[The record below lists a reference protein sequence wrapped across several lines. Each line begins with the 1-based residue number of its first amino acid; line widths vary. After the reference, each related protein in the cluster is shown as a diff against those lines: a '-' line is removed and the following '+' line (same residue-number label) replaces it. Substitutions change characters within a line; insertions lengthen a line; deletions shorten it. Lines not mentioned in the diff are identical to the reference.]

1 MTITANSYFSGAG
14 LFDIGFRDAG
24 INLQQSFE
32 IDKVCCKT
40 QRANFD
46 HEVIECD
53 LTMKLVKEEKK
64 APVMI
69 GTYPCKEYSNAAH
82 IHRDRKIIKGD
93 SLFLHFFRHIAIQQP
108 EVYIIENVP
117 GLRAYPV
124 VMEAMSELPDYYVS
138 IFCPVNANLW
148 LPQERERLILIGS
161 RKHFTWRAP
170 ESKKRI
176 TLADII
182 EENPEVAIPQYVYN
196 RLQRKGNYRDMPIIS
211 DPEKGDLAPCV
222 VAHYAKDRGTRLVK
236 DKNFPHGVRPYTVRE
251 YARLMGV
258 PDDFVFCG
266 TDCQNYQMIG
276 NGVPV
281 PIGRWLGGE
290 LKRYFRFNGC

>member
-1 MTITANSYFSGAG
+1 MEIIANSYFSGAG

-24 INLQQSFE
+24 IKLQQSFE

-53 LTMKLVKEEKK
+53 LTMKLVKNEKK
-64 APVMI
+64 ASVMI
-69 GTYPCKEYSNAAH
+69 GTYPCTKYSSAAD
-82 IHRDRKIIKGD
+82 IHGARTGD
-93 SLFLHFFRHIAIQQP
+93 ELFLHFFRHIAIQKP

-117 GLRAYPV
+117 GMKKFPI
-124 VMEAMSELPDYYVS
+124 VMEAMTELPDYYVS
-138 IFCPVNANLW
+138 VFCPVNAKLW

-161 RKHFTWRAP
+161 RKPFTWRAP
-170 ESKKRI
+170 ESKRRI
-176 TLADII
+176 ALSEII
-182 EENPEVAIPQYVYN
+182 EDNPEVKIPDYVYN
-196 RLQRKGNYRDMPIIS
+196 RINKRGNYRDMPIVS
-211 DPEKGDLAPCV
+211 DPEKGDIAPCV

-236 DKNFPHGVRPYTVRE
+236 DNRFPYSVRPYTVRE
-251 YARLMGV
+251 YARLMGI
-258 PDDFVFCG
+258 PDDFKFVG
-266 TDCQNYQMIG
+266 TDCQCYQMIG

-290 LKRYFRFNGC
+290 LKRYFKVK